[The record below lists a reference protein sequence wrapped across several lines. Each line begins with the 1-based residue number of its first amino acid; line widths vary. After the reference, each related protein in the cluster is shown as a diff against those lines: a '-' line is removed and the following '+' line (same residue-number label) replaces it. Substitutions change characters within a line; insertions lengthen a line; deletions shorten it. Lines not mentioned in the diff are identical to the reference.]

1 MPRWKL
7 SAVPVVATLLIA
19 AGCNKPADEF
29 REFGAADDVTNT
41 TPEPEHAEHGPH
53 DGHLIELGAEEYH
66 GEIVMDATTRK
77 VTVYLLGSDAKR
89 AVPVSEPSV
98 TLNLKVGETPTSLTL
113 TAAPQEGEAD
123 GKSSRFEIAGESLP
137 EAIKDEEDLHGDLV
151 VTIEGKQFRGEIS
164 HDHAGHDHAEHGH
177 AGETH
182 P

>member
-7 SAVPVVATLLIA
+7 SAVPVVAALLIV
-19 AGCNKPADEF
+19 AGCNKPEDDF

-41 TPEPEHAEHGPH
+41 TPEPEHPAHGPH

-66 GEIVMDATTRK
+66 GEVVMDAATRK
-77 VTVYLLGSDAKR
+77 ITVYLLGPDA
-89 AVPVSEPSV
+89 ATAALIGEPSV
-98 TLNLKVGETPTSLTL
+98 TLNLKVGDAPTPLTL
-113 TAAPQEGEAD
+113 AAAPQEGEAE
-123 GKSSRFEIAGESLP
+123 GNSSRFEIAGESVP

-151 VTIEGKQFRGEIS
+151 VTIEGKQYRGEIS
-164 HDHAGHDHAEHGH
+164 HDHEGHDHGEHGH